1 MDLIYM
7 NERKKDIGVMKNFT
21 LDLAFGEDENN
32 FELSTVTENNVC
44 ESGYY
49 LYVEGTDYGGII
61 DQIKV
66 KTSSNSLKY
75 IGRTW
80 HGILAS
86 KIIQPDEGQD
96 YLILSGDANQVLA
109 ELVQRMGLD
118 DLFTASEN
126 LSGLTVKNYKMNRY
140 IDGYK
145 GMCKMLQS
153 VGGKLNIIFR
163 EGYAT
168 LSAQPSVD
176 YSKDEEFDSSQIS
189 FEIKK
194 NYKPTNHVIC
204 LGTGELANRTVI
216 HLYADQDGN
225 VSNTQTFFGMDEVC
239 EVYDCSNAESDEEL
253 EEGGREV
260 IEKSWNSNSV
270 KIDFTN
276 ASSVYDIGDIVGAK
290 ENTTGIFISQRI
302 IKKIV
307 TIKNDRATISYK
319 VGE

>member
-7 NERKKDIGVMKNFT
+7 NEKKRDIGVMKNFT

-32 FELSTVTENNVC
+32 FELSTVTQNNVC
-44 ESGYY
+44 KSGFYIY
-49 LYVEGTDYGGII
+49 AEGTDYGGII

-109 ELVQRMGLD
+109 ELVQRMGLS
-118 DLFTASEN
+118 DLFTASN
-126 LSGLTVKNYKMNRY
+126 NPSGLSVRNYKMNRY

-145 GMCKMLQS
+145 GMCRMLQS
-153 VGGKLNIIFR
+153 IGGKLNIIFR

-168 LSAQPSVD
+168 LSAQPLVD
-176 YSKDEEFDSSQIS
+176 YSKNEEFDSSQIS

-204 LGTGELANRTVI
+204 LGAGDLAERTVI
-216 HLYADQDGN
+216 HLYADKDGK
-225 VSNTQTFFGMDEVC
+225 VSHTQTFFGMDEVC
-239 EVYDCSNAESDEEL
+239 EVYDYSNAESDEEL
-253 EEGGREV
+253 EEGGSE
-260 IEKSWNSNSV
+260 ILEKSWNSDSV

-290 ENTTGIFISQRI
+290 ENTTGISISQRI

-307 TIKNDRATISYK
+307 TLKNDRATISYK